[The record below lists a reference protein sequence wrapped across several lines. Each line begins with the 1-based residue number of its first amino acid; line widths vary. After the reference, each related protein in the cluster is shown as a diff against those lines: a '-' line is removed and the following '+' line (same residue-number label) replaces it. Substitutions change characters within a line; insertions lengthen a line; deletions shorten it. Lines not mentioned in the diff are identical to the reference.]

1 MIGKLLRLTTATG
14 RRQLIGLITTV
25 VITAVLQ
32 GVAFVV
38 LVPFLTSWIAG
49 DAATAAGW
57 LITLVVI
64 ALVYGV
70 VFRIGSLLGQRAAT
84 EVLQS
89 LLDRLGDRLVELPLG
104 WYATDRSGTAA
115 DIATRGVVF
124 ASTVPYAI
132 LRPILTAFITPAT
145 VLVGALLIDWRIG
158 LTLALAVPLIWLCYR
173 WISRRMAAADR
184 DHAAAVG
191 DASARVIE
199 YARVQPALR
208 GVGDNAIARRLVAD
222 ALRDQHAANRA
233 LMITGGTGVG
243 VFGAVVQLTVIAVLI
258 VGSYL
263 ALGGDLG
270 LGSLVALLVL
280 AVRFTEPVVH
290 SGALGGGVAIAS
302 NTLDRIQ
309 GLLDEPALPEPTTP
323 ARPSDSAIR
332 FDRVSF
338 GYGDQPVLRELSFE
352 VPAGSTTAIVG
363 PSGSGKTTIIRL
375 IARFYDPDRGTVA
388 IGGAALPDL
397 GSRQVAAMVAPVF
410 QDVYL
415 FDATIIDNI
424 RIGDPAASE
433 EDVLDAARRA
443 RVDEIA
449 DRLPGGWQARVGEG
463 GSNLSGGERQRVS
476 IARALL
482 KRAPIVLLDEATAA
496 LDVTNEAA
504 ITDAVTAVRDGRT
517 VVVVAHRLQTIAGA
531 DQILLL
537 DESGTVAER
546 GTHAELLAAG
556 GRYARYWNERV
567 DAAGWRLIP
576 QP

>member
-14 RRQLIGLITTV
+14 RRQLIGLITTI

-32 GVAFVV
+32 GLAFVV

-49 DAATAAGW
+49 DTTAATGW
-57 LITLVVI
+57 LITLGGI
-64 ALVYGV
+64 ALLYGV
-70 VFRIGSLLGQRAAT
+70 AFWIGSQLGQRAAT

-104 WYATDRSGTAA
+104 WYATDRSGAAA
-115 DIATRGVVF
+115 DTATRGVVF

-132 LRPILTAFITPAT
+132 LRPILTAFVTPAT
-145 VLVGALLIDWRIG
+145 VLVGALVIDWRIG

-173 WISRRMAAADR
+173 WIARRMAAADR
-184 DHAAAVG
+184 DHAEAVA

-208 GVGDNAIARRLVAD
+208 GAGDNVITRRLVAD
-222 ALRDQHAANRA
+222 ALHDQHAANRR

-243 VFGAVVQLTVIAVLI
+243 VFGGVVQLTVIAVLV
-258 VGSYL
+258 VGTYL

-270 LGSLVALLVL
+270 IGSLIALLVL

-309 GLLDEPALPEPTTP
+309 GLLDEPALAEPP
-323 ARPSDSAIR
+323 VPGRPDDSTIR
-332 FDRVSF
+332 FDRVAF
-338 GYGDQPVLRELSFE
+338 GYGDEPVLRELSFE

-388 IGGAALPDL
+388 IGGTGLPGL
-397 GSRQVAAMVAPVF
+397 GTPQVAALVAPVF

-415 FDATIIDNI
+415 FDATIMENI
-424 RIGDPAASE
+424 RIGNPEATE
-433 EDVLDAARRA
+433 EEALDAARQA

-504 ITDAVTAVRDGRT
+504 ITDALTAVRDGRT

-556 GRYARYWNERV
+556 GRYAHYWNERV
-567 DAAGWRLIP
+567 DAAGWRLTP
-576 QP
+576 QT